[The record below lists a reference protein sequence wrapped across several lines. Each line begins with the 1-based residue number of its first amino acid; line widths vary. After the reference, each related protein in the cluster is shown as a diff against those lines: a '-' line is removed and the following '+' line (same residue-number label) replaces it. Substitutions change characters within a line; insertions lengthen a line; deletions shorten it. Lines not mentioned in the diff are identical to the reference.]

1 MHILES
7 STKLNTLE
15 ELSKTSGNIIKIGID
30 LDGCAVDTNPTI
42 LSQANDMYY
51 YDNNEDYSKYNKK
64 IREGL
69 GRPLR
74 VDDIIRFKY
83 DECTP
88 LSKEDVDE
96 IFKVF
101 AEEKKF
107 LSLNPMPY
115 AVDIINRLQ
124 EFLEEYFVT
133 ARPPNVEEQ
142 TMRWFENSGIKNY
155 NNRLILDGNKV
166 KITKDREI
174 TRFIE
179 DRAET
184 ALELAENNIDVLL
197 LDYPWNN
204 HEDQEIV
211 KEVNKHPK
219 IKRIY
224 NIPMAYWLNLEKKL
238 IK

>member
-107 LSLNPMPY
+107 
-115 AVDIINRLQ
+115 IN
-124 EFLEEYFVT
+124 
-133 ARPPNVEEQ
+133 
-142 TMRWFENSGIKNY
+142 
-155 NNRLILDGNKV
+155 IL
-166 KITKDREI
+166 
-174 TRFIE
+174 F
-179 DRAET
+179 A
-184 ALELAENNIDVLL
+184 
-197 LDYPWNN
+197 
-204 HEDQEIV
+204 
-211 KEVNKHPK
+211 
-219 IKRIY
+219 
-224 NIPMAYWLNLEKKL
+224 
-238 IK
+238 